1 MLSTCVV
8 TLLKFWFLQH
18 LKGNMN
24 APQPSPQVP
33 PPLRFQDA
41 RAHPRPRPRPPVTT
55 DQVYKSH
62 DRVKLVC
69 GFYGFEHPECKKA
82 VDHDTELYL
91 SFMKQFQV
99 RDDDSDDD
107 SE

>member
-1 MLSTCVV
+1 MLSICVA

-33 PPLRFQDA
+33 PPRRFQDA
-41 RAHPRPRPRPPVTT
+41 RAHPRPRPPVTT

-69 GFYGFEHPECKKA
+69 GFYGFEHPECKK
-82 VDHDTELYL
+82 VVEYDTDLYL
-91 SFMKQFQV
+91 NFMNQFKI
-99 RDDDSDDD
+99 DSDDD
-107 SE
+107 DTSE